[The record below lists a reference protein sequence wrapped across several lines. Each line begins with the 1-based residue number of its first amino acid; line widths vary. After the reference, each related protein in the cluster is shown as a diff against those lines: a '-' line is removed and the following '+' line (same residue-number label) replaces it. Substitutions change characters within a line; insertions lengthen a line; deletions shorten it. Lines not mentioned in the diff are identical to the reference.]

1 MIYPGTS
8 PMVGVND
15 PNSLDQRKQQLLKQ
29 LAGGQGIAN
38 NLSFGGSAGDAPGR
52 GPSLNFNPFMNAI
65 QHILGNSNAG
75 QAGNSAVSGHPFFG
89 GPAQNIPSNGQQSA
103 AVTTGQAAGS
113 AGIGGVAGAP
123 AAAHG
128 TPQPM
133 QTMQAMQQPGG
144 VSGIPSYQ
152 YSPYGA
158 MQLFNFGG
166 QQPQLPPQPILNLP
180 GMRGI
185 QTGF

>member
-15 PNSLDQRKQQLLKQ
+15 PNSLEQRKQQLLKQ

-75 QAGNSAVSGHPFFG
+75 QANNPNVSGHPFFG
-89 GPAQNIPSNGQQSA
+89 GVQNIPSNGQQSA

-123 AAAHG
+123 GAAPG
-128 TPQPM
+128 QM
-133 QTMQAMQQPGG
+133 QPGG
-144 VSGIPSYQ
+144 VTGIPQDQVASY
-152 YSPYGA
+152 GL
-158 MQLFNFGG
+158 MQLFGNGTG
-166 QQPQLPPQPILNLP
+166 QQQPQLQQPILNLP

-185 QTGF
+185 LSGF